1 MPPRAAGT
9 ILGVEDYVVNAAA
22 LKVIGS
28 REPGLARAD
37 NNDVG
42 TGRIH
47 SPMIVA
53 GRLPALVLAHGDG
66 RTTMTTSKG
75 HAARLAQALS
85 VVLDTEELPLRL
97 RAWDGSEAGPEGAPV
112 LEFRSRRALRRILWS
127 PGQLGLSRAYVAGD
141 IDSPGDI
148 FAAFTALSS
157 AGKFAEPGPFRRL
170 TAREMWTLL
179 RTAVR
184 LGALGPNPA
193 LPPEE
198 AKVVKKGRL
207 HSRRRDSAAIS
218 HHYDV
223 GNDFYALVLG
233 PSMVYSCAVWPD
245 GSYGTESPESGNRLS
260 AGLDEAQEAKLDLVC
275 RKLGLRPG
283 MRVLDVGCGWGSFAL
298 HAAGKY
304 GATVVGITLSTEQ
317 ANLARKRAAEAGLTE
332 RVDIRVQDY
341 RDIGD
346 GPFDAIS
353 SIGMSEHVGREQTP
367 AYAAALFSLL
377 RPGGRLL
384 NHAISWNAGP
394 TRPDP
399 DSFIPRYVFPDGEM
413 ISLGE
418 MVAALEG
425 TGFEVLDVEALR
437 RHYALTL
444 RAWVSRLE
452 ANWDHAVKLATLG
465 RARVWRLYMASSAL
479 GFEGGLTGVNQ
490 VLVQRPGGDEP
501 PLRRTAWL

>member
-1 MPPRAAGT
+1 MPPRTSGT
-9 ILGVEDYVVNAAA
+9 VLGVEDYVVHAAA
-22 LKVIGS
+22 LKVVRG
-28 REPGLARAD
+28 RKPRLACAND
-37 NNDVG
+37 HDVG
-42 TGRIH
+42 SGGIH
-47 SPMIVA
+47 SLMIVA
-53 GRLPALVLAHGDG
+53 GPVPALVLAHGDG

-85 VVLDTEELPLRL
+85 VVLGTEEIPLRL

-112 LEFRSRRALRRILWS
+112 LEFHSRRALRRILWS

-157 AGKFAEPGPFRRL
+157 AGKFAEPGPFRRP
-170 TAREMWTLL
+170 TAGEMWTLL
-179 RTAVR
+179 RAAVR
-184 LGALGPNPA
+184 LGAIGPQPA
-193 LPPEE
+193 PPPEE
-198 AKVVKKGRL
+198 AKVAKGRL

-233 PSMVYSCAVWPD
+233 QSMVYSCAVWPE
-245 GSYGTESPESGNRLS
+245 GSSGTESAETGNRLA
-260 AGLDEAQEAKLDLVC
+260 AGLDEAQQEKLDLVC

-341 RDIGD
+341 RDVGD

-367 AYAAALFSLL
+367 AYAAALFGLL

-394 TRPDP
+394 TKPDP
-399 DSFIPRYVFPDGEM
+399 DSFLPRYVFPDGEM

-418 MVAALEG
+418 MVTALEG

-452 ANWDHAVKLATLG
+452 ANWDHAVKLTSLG

-479 GFEGGLTGVNQ
+479 GFESGLTGVNQ

-501 PLRRTAWL
+501 PLRRTAWV